1 MRVCWNAF
9 LVRLQKLPE
18 SKLTLKIMQKMVP
31 NNRQSDKKKLRP
43 KNLNLFTIRL
53 PINAVVSILHR
64 ASGVG
69 LFLALPLILL
79 AFKASVNSPNSY
91 FLLTQMFNTWTIK
104 LLLIGLSWAF
114 FHHFFAGIRHLLQDI
129 HWMTSLNKARFSSR
143 FVLGLVGVS
152 VCVFAWFI
160 W

>member
-1 MRVCWNAF
+1 MIKN
-9 LVRLQKLPE
+9 K
-18 SKLTLKIMQKMVP
+18 
-31 NNRQSDKKKLRP
+31 NNRP

-79 AFKASVNSPNSY
+79 AFQWLVTSQQTYLSLFETLK
-91 FLLTQMFNTWTIK
+91 TWPVK
-104 LLLIGLSWAF
+104 LIIIGLAWAF

-129 HWMTSLNKARFSSR
+129 HWMTSLQKARFSGR
-143 FVLGLVGVS
+143 FILWLVGFS
-152 VCVFAWFI
+152 VAFFTFFI